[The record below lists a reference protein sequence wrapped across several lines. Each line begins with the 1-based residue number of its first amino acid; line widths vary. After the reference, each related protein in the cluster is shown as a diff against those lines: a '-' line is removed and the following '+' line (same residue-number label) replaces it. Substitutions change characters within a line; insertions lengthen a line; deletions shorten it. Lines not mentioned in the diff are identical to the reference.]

1 MTDQPQKIST
11 MTKVISVATGLV
23 LFGYIGW
30 GLYQASQPHVA
41 PWTGQID
48 AKNLAIAAKIPGR
61 IREIL
66 VQEGQKVTAR
76 RLVATVATPRID
88 AKLAQAQAAQKA
100 AQAKN
105 ALAIEGSRREEIQ
118 AAAADVRRARAA
130 SVYAQKSFARIQSL
144 YQDGLV
150 AQQKLDEVQA
160 AYTNA
165 QNTLRAAQAK
175 LKAVTDGAR
184 PQEKEATR
192 ALVEQAQAAVR
203 EVESYHEE
211 GTVLSPID
219 GRITR
224 ILLEPGEIAPAGF
237 PIAMVTD
244 IANPWLV
251 LNVREDALTSIRVG
265 STLRGR
271 IPALAQKATFTV
283 YWINARGDY
292 ATWRAT
298 RQSTGYDLRT
308 FEVRARPT
316 QPIEGLRPGMTVV
329 VDPAQFKTNEP

>member
-1 MTDQPQKIST
+1 MTDQAQKIST
-11 MTKVISVATGLV
+11 TTKLITATTSIV

-30 GLYQASQPHVA
+30 GLYQASQPTVV
-41 PWTGQID
+41 PWTGRID
-48 AKNLAIAAKIPGR
+48 AKNIAIAAKIPGR
-61 IREIL
+61 LEEVL
-66 VQEGQKVTAR
+66 VQEGQAVKAK
-76 RLVATVATPRID
+76 RLVATVATPRLD
-88 AKLAQAQAAQKA
+88 AKLAQAQAAQQA

-105 ALAIEGSRREEIQ
+105 SLTIEGARREEIQ

-130 SVYAQKSFARIQSL
+130 RNLAKKSYDRIHTL
-144 YQDGLV
+144 YKEGLV
-150 AQQKLDEVQA
+150 AQQKFDEATA
-160 AYTNA
+160 AYINA
-165 QNTLRAAQAK
+165 QNTERAAQAK

-184 PQEKEATR
+184 PQEKEATK
-192 ALVEQAQAAVR
+192 ALVAQAMAAVR

-211 GTVLSPID
+211 GTVLSPIN

-244 IANPWLV
+244 VENPWLV
-251 LNVREDALTSIRVG
+251 LNVREDALKNLRVG
-265 STLRGR
+265 THLRAR
-271 IPALAQKATFTV
+271 IPALGKNATFQI

-316 QPIEGLRPGMTVV
+316 QPIEGIRPGMTVV
-329 VDPAQFKTNEP
+329 VDPQKITQP